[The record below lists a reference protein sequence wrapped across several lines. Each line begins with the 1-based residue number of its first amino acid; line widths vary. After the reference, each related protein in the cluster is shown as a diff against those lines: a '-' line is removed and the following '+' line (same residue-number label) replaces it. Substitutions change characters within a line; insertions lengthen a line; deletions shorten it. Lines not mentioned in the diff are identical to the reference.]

1 MKKYGSFKM
10 HFKDSM
16 CPDPMPPV
24 QHCPIQACMFRGL
37 WKTLKDDLKVLD
49 SEYNKLSEQ
58 LAKGERDDHSK
69 EQLCLHI
76 VFYVDVSAFLT
87 LKYCLMFMTDRKTF
101 QSINRNI
108 YHRREYISC
117 IYSQYPRWSAES
129 EKILKLSTFT
139 CLAGLKLLVIKNYQF
154 TIANDSFSKSRLF
167 QWNPFLHQ
175 VHQSGRDRSQ
185 DSVRAPRSIASQ

>member
-1 MKKYGSFKM
+1 M

-24 QHCPIQACMFRGL
+24 QHCPSKLACPRAVE
-37 WKTLKDDLKVLD
+37 TLNNDLKVLD
-49 SEYNKLSEQ
+49 SEYNKLSEHM
-58 LAKGERDDHSK
+58 AKGERDDHSK

-76 VFYVDVSAFLT
+76 VFYVDVSALLT
-87 LKYCLMFMTDRKTF
+87 LKCCLMFMIVFFF

-108 YHRREYISC
+108 YHRRQYISC
-117 IYSQYPRWSAES
+117 IYRQYPRWSAES

-167 QWNPFLHQ
+167 QWNPFCTRCTK
-175 VHQSGRDRSQ
+175 VAATEAKIRSGPQ
-185 DSVRAPRSIASQ
+185 GV